1 MEAMRPMATAKLC
14 NGQILCD
21 DRGGYVTRSRPA
33 RSRTSAW
40 STQGPPV
47 VAVWIDRWLILDN
60 RTLIMVPDDQTRY
73 RPLYVLDLQ
82 GVCACKSMPPHGMGR
97 APGRSRH
104 LGESQ
109 KSEGAS
115 GQAGS

>member
-82 GVCACKSMPPHGMGR
+82 GVRGYPVPVS
-97 APGRSRH
+97 
-104 LGESQ
+104 
-109 KSEGAS
+109 
-115 GQAGS
+115 